1 MAMTL
6 TALPLTVTP
15 SSLVKGN
22 VVAHAWTE
30 PADTD
35 EAAQCLVSMSSSI
48 STSHTGKQSDV
59 IASLA
64 TQTPVRAPHSKPDRL
79 SLACNPCRK
88 RKVRCDAHQPKC
100 HNCIR
105 RGDVCVTSDPRK
117 AGAPPA
123 VRQKATRRHT
133 GPSLSAHQRAREV
146 EQQQQRQLLLQ
157 TRRDQWSVGST
168 GTPDGI
174 ESELDDD
181 EPVDQDQDDDVDLF
195 GSDLVAEGVNDEH
208 DFSRPRSCSQLRS
221 ESTMSQCRQEEQHG
235 QLQRVPL
242 QDRQTQPISAASLQS
257 PYSIGSSSTLHSS
270 TPLVEL
276 VRSSSASLIRTRN
289 RNNSSSNAGGDTELP
304 TWVSRAYK
312 QASAA
317 HASGI
322 DQLQASTEHDEQR
335 QQAHSTVATPDVV
348 INTDGSPNR
357 FKVLGGSSLQ
367 YLFKFTDVCL
377 ASYGFDATAP
387 LFRHGLTPSDDFV
400 MPLFPTLPDLPA
412 QSVLSHCIDIF
423 FARVWPVFPALDR
436 DAVQAEADLLLEL
449 QGERPSQLSST
460 AGLAE
465 SLQSKVRSSQVPSL
479 VVLYAIIC
487 IGLHETSPADAV
499 LAPVREHADS
509 YLTACYSLHAHLT
522 AMPYQP
528 SVQALLLVALALR
541 ACGKDGQAWYIL
553 GLALRLAMS
562 LGLHKS
568 VETPQQRGLLLN
580 SSASLRRRL
589 WWSCFSL
596 ERLLQLECGRPSS
609 IDSTQDYGSLD
620 ANLTIR
626 LPGFGLWRPGQT
638 SDSESSPNSDEQD
651 HHAISPEE
659 AEAHDLPEQRT
670 NRLFTAWVSL
680 SAIMGQISDRFY
692 NHRFGHATELLG
704 ETARLAHCLT
714 KWEASL
720 PPSLK
725 PGSSS
730 FAVNVDHEHVAIAFL
745 AQQYYHAKMAVLRI
759 AILFPPQG
767 FQKEVQKRA
776 LELADIGQLLGAA
789 SQCVSAARSLIHLNL
804 QLVDSGIRSTLVGVQ
819 QTFLASIVLALSIL
833 RSPRSRLVRSDV
845 ELLSEATSHVESCY
859 ESWGYPAAFLTIFS
873 RLRDRT
879 TAISRGQAL
888 PIAPLS
894 SLIANGNAAM
904 QAKSRVASAHHSR
917 RTSHIHGSQAW
928 IGEAA
933 TPARRDDGLL
943 SDEQSQAP
951 ADHQAEAGSKEVHPE
966 HLMSATLFANSNG
979 LDGGNAASGALPFTS
994 ETGMEAFTSMD
1005 FEDFWDMLKAD
1016 IFM

>member
-1 MAMTL
+1 MAMAL

-22 VVAHAWTE
+22 VAAHAWTE

-35 EAAQCLVSMSSSI
+35 EAAQCLVSMSSSNN

-64 TQTPVRAPHSKPDRL
+64 TPTPARAPHSKPDRL

-133 GPSLSAHQRAREV
+133 GPSLSALQRAREV
-146 EQQQQRQLLLQ
+146 EQKEQRQLLLQ
-157 TRRDQWSVGST
+157 SRRDQWSVGST

-181 EPVDQDQDDDVDLF
+181 EPVEQDQDDDVDLF
-195 GSDLVAEGVNDEH
+195 GSDLVSD
-208 DFSRPRSCSQLRS
+208 PI
-221 ESTMSQCRQEEQHG
+221 
-235 QLQRVPL
+235 

-257 PYSIGSSSTLHSS
+257 PRSIGSSSTLHSS

-289 RNNSSSNAGGDTELP
+289 RNNSSSNTGGDTELP

-312 QASAA
+312 EVSAA
-317 HASGI
+317 HAPSI
-322 DQLQASTEHDEQR
+322 DQLQTSTEHDEQ
-335 QQAHSTVATPDVV
+335 QQPHSTVATPDVV

-412 QSVLSHCIDIF
+412 QRVLSHCIDIF
-423 FARVWPVFPALDR
+423 FARVWPAFPALDR

-449 QGERPSQLSST
+449 QAEEPSTLPST
-460 AGLAE
+460 ARPAE
-465 SLQSKVRSSQVPSL
+465 SLQSKVRSSQVPGL

-487 IGLHETSPADAV
+487 IGLHETSPADPV
-499 LAPVREHADS
+499 LEQVRRNAAP

-522 AMPYQP
+522 AMPYQS

-568 VETPQQRGLLLN
+568 VETPQQRGLPPN

-596 ERLLQLECGRPSS
+596 ERLLQLENGRPSS

-638 SDSESSPNSDEQD
+638 SDSDSSPNSDEQD
-651 HHAISPEE
+651 HHVVSPEE
-659 AEAHDLPEQRT
+659 AEAYDLPEQRT

-704 ETARLAHCLT
+704 ETARLAQCLT

-730 FAVNVDHEHVAIAFL
+730 FAGNVDHAHVAIAFL

-789 SQCVSAARSLIHLNL
+789 SQCVGAARSLIHLNL
-804 QLVDSGIRSTLVGVQ
+804 QLADSGIHSTLVGVQ
-819 QTFLASIVLALSIL
+819 QIFLASIVLALSIL

-845 ELLSEATSHVESCY
+845 ELLTEATSHVESCY

-933 TPARRDDGLL
+933 TPAGREDILL
-943 SDEQSQAP
+943 SDEQSQEP
-951 ADHQAEAGSKEVHPE
+951 THHQTEACSKEVHAE
-966 HLMSATLFANSNG
+966 HSISASLFANSNG
-979 LDGGNAASGALPFTS
+979 LDGSNAGSGGVLPFTS